1 MLEGAS
7 RQRGG
12 CCAQVEQELQRAA
25 GKAREVEDM
34 QAGLQVDKQ
43 RLGIQ
48 LAQAKEGAHHYWNPH
63 KFLLIVHGLVAVHH
77 SCVSTNV

>member
-1 MLEGAS
+1 
-7 RQRGG
+7 
-12 CCAQVEQELQRAA
+12 
-25 GKAREVEDM
+25 M